1 MFDNTNISTSAGGLY
16 PGLTVVVPVYNRA
29 TLLTRCLDSVRN
41 QNLRPLRL
49 IIVDNASTDET
60 LIVAN
65 EWARRNATDKFSVS
79 VIGEKRRG
87 ACHARQAGLERT
99 ETEYVMFFDSDDM
112 MHSDMAMT
120 AFKVLEDK
128 NKVDIAAWPV
138 NYNFLDGTR
147 RQTPGPD
154 GDALDSHLIHATL
167 RTVGY
172 AVRTDVLRRA
182 GGWSNNLKVWD
193 DWELGVRLL
202 SHTDRVV
209 WIPRP
214 MAEIYSQ
221 AESLTG
227 LDFTSKAGAWEEAL
241 DRIENVLRASLQLT
255 RQRHYL
261 NLVDYRRAI
270 LAAQY
275 SKEGSQDLAE
285 KLLERTLRDSRT
297 LNSWQKWLVRMLY
310 KYTAR
315 GHRGAGRIAVR
326 ML

>member
-1 MFDNTNISTSAGGLY
+1 MFDNTNISETTDNLL

-29 TLLTRCLDSVRN
+29 SLLVRCLDSVRN

-49 IIVDNASTDET
+49 IVVDNASTDGT
-60 LIVAN
+60 RTVAD
-65 EWARRNATDKFSVS
+65 EWGQRYATDDFRVC
-79 VIGEKRRG
+79 VISEERRG
-87 ACHARQAGLERT
+87 ACHARHAGLKRT

-112 MHSDMAMT
+112 MHTDMAMA
-120 AFKVLEDK
+120 AFKAFNDK
-128 NKVDIAAWPV
+128 KEADIVAWPV

-154 GDALDSHLIHATL
+154 GDPLDSHLIHATL

-172 AVRTDVLRRA
+172 AVRTDVLRQV
-182 GGWSNNLKVWD
+182 GGWDNDLKVWD

-202 SHTDRVV
+202 SHTDRVT

-227 LDFTSKAGAWEEAL
+227 LDFTSKAGEWEEAL
-241 DRIENVLRASLQLT
+241 DRIEKVLRASQLT
-255 RQRHYL
+255 RQKHYL

-275 SKEGSQDLAE
+275 SKEGNRDLAE
-285 KLLERTLRDSRT
+285 SLLERTLNESHT
-297 LNSWQKWLVRMLY
+297 LKGWQKRLIRLLY

-315 GHRGAGRIAVR
+315 DHRGAGRIAVR

>member
-1 MFDNTNISTSAGGLY
+1 MFNESYDSGAERRWLH
-16 PGLTVVVPVYNRA
+16 GLTVVVPVYNRA
-29 TLLTRCLDSVRN
+29 DLLVRCLDSIRS
-41 QNLRPLRL
+41 QSLRPLRL
-49 IIVDNASTDET
+49 IVVDNASTDDT
-60 LIVAN
+60 LQVA
-65 EWARRNATDKFSVS
+65 EKWTQRYGTDDFSVS
-79 VIGEKRRG
+79 VISENRRG
-87 ACHARQAGLERT
+87 ACHARQAGLNRT

-120 AFKVLEDK
+120 AFETLQGSKK
-128 NKVDIAAWPV
+128 PDIAAWPV
-138 NYNFLDGTR
+138 NYNFLDGAR

-154 GDALDSHLIHATL
+154 GDPLDSHLIHATL

-182 GGWSNNLKVWD
+182 GGWDNDLKVWD

-202 SHTDRVV
+202 SLTDRVEWV
-209 WIPRP
+209 SRP

-227 LDFTSKAGAWEEAL
+227 LDFSSRAGAWEEAL
-241 DRIENVLRASLQLT
+241 DRIENVLRNSKLP
-255 RQRHYL
+255 RRRHYL
-261 NLVDYRRAI
+261 NLVDYRRTV

-275 SKEGSQDLAE
+275 SREGREDLAVV
-285 KLLERTLRDSRT
+285 LLGRTLNNSRT
-297 LNSWQKWLVRMLY
+297 LTGWQKRLVRMLY

>member
-1 MFDNTNISTSAGGLY
+1 MFNKPDIYKPERGPI
-16 PGLTVVVPVYNRA
+16 PGITVVVPVYNRA
-29 TLLTRCLDSVRN
+29 GLLIRCLDSVRN
-41 QNLRPLRL
+41 QTLRPLRL
-49 IIVDNASTDET
+49 IVVDNASTDET
-60 LIVAN
+60 RAVA
-65 EWARRNATDKFSVS
+65 EDWARRYSTDNFRVC
-79 VIGEKRRG
+79 VIGERHQG
-87 ACHARQAGLERT
+87 ACHARQAGLDRT

-112 MHSDMAMT
+112 MHSDMVIT
-120 AFKVLEDK
+120 AFEALNSKSEP
-128 NKVDIAAWPV
+128 DIAAWPV
-138 NYNFLDGTR
+138 NYNFLDGIR

-172 AVRTDVLRRA
+172 AVRTAVLRQA
-182 GGWSNNLKVWD
+182 GGWNNNLTVWD

-202 SHTDRVV
+202 ALTDRVV

-227 LDFTSKAGAWEEAL
+227 LNFISKAGAWEEAL
-241 DRIENVLRASLQLT
+241 DRIENILRNSELP
-255 RQRHYL
+255 RRRHYL
-261 NLVDYRRAI
+261 NLLDYRRAV

-275 SKEGSQDLAE
+275 SKEGNKELAE
-285 KLLERTLRDSRT
+285 TLLESTLHKSST
-297 LNSWQKWLVRMLY
+297 LSGWQKRLVRMLY